1 MDYQGRRGDI
11 FESIAGVVCKAG
23 VHQPFVG
30 YVVVSEFTP
39 LTVRTK
45 QPMFVLVVELWQKG
59 VDTDELLKSIET
71 NFAMNCSE
79 KLLLVTEVVIY

>member
-1 MDYQGRRGDI
+1 MDYQGRCSDI
-11 FESIAGVVCKAG
+11 FESIAGIVCKAG

-39 LTVRTK
+39 LAVRAK

-71 NFAMNCSE
+71 DFAMNCSE
-79 KLLLVTEVVIY
+79 

>member
-1 MDYQGRRGDI
+1 MDYQGRRGDVS
-11 FESIAGVVCKAG
+11 ESIAGIVSKAG

-30 YVVVSEFTP
+30 YVVVSELTP
-39 LTVRTK
+39 LAVRTK

-71 NFAMNCSE
+71 NFAVNCSE
-79 KLLLVTEVVIY
+79 KLQLVTEVIIY

>member
-1 MDYQGRRGDI
+1 MDYQGRCSDI
-11 FESIAGVVCKAG
+11 FESIASIVHKAG

-39 LTVRTK
+39 LAVRTK

-59 VDTDELLKSIET
+59 IDTHKLLESIES
-71 NFAMNCSE
+71 NLAMNRSE
-79 KLLLVTEVVIY
+79 KF